1 MKWTKEQQQ
10 AIEARKCNLL
20 VAAAAGA
27 GKTAVLVERIIQR
40 VFDPIEPVDVDKLLV
55 VTFTNAAA
63 SEMRER
69 IYNAIQ
75 AKMEDGSY
83 DSKRMYEQQ
92 ALLGK
97 SYIMTMHSF
106 CVDVLRGNVKESGI
120 DSTFSVADE
129 SEIKLIKE
137 EIIDDLLEDWYAK
150 ELGQEGHFTQIVET
164 YARGKSDDKLIEL
177 ILNIYEFIQ
186 GDPWPVKWLQEQ
198 RDKFFANGEN
208 FNFGDTL
215 WGKLLIENLALE
227 LEGILDELG
236 KACDKASKGGADNYI
251 KTLQDD
257 KLQVEK
263 LLRQCST
270 NDWKALSYQF
280 ENLQF
285 SKLARKDKECDA
297 EIAEAVKKT
306 RTKIKEKIQKRSKEL
321 FSGGEERPAMEMQ
334 AQLQIM
340 SCLVDLVIDFSERYK
355 VAKQKKRIF
364 DFNDMEHIA
373 MDVLSENDTN
383 GKVIPSNIALE
394 YRERFTEVYV
404 DEYQDTN
411 LIQETIIG
419 LVSNRDTDKP
429 NLFMV
434 GDVKQSIY
442 GFRQAR
448 PDLFLEKYNTYT
460 QDLGDNRLI
469 KLFKNFR
476 SRKDIVGS
484 VNHIFNRIINKK
496 TCGMEYD
503 GGEYLHNGAFY
514 PERENSEELAC
525 ELMLVDKEEGKE
537 EYESVQLEAM
547 ATAKRIRE
555 LVDSG
560 FVVYDKDLKD
570 YRGVKYKDIVILMRS
585 TAGRG
590 ETFMTEL
597 THRGIPTFYDGGK
610 GFFMSVEIQIVLA
623 FLSIIDNPL
632 QDIPMLAVLRSP
644 IGDFDDNEIVEIR
657 LSQLDCFIYDAM
669 KKRVEPADQLAGKIT
684 SFMEMVDRYRVL
696 SHFTPTSELI
706 WKIINETGYYAFV
719 GGLSDGE
726 SRQANLRLIFDKAV
740 KFDRGSYRG
749 IFNFINFIRRIKSR
763 GGDVN
768 SATVVSENMNAVR
781 IMSIHKSKGLEFP
794 VVFLC
799 CAGKTFNYKDSTDGL
814 LLHKELG
821 FGPDCL
827 AMKAAKV
834 YSSIMKQCIKIK
846 MKNETKAEEMRLL
859 YVALTRPREK
869 LIITA
874 CVKDPIKIQEMWKDA
889 CNSETK
895 RPGNFSIMNS
905 NSYLE
910 WIGMVLAFYQPE
922 GELRNDETDCNWVI
936 KHCDLASIIQGIID
950 VDQDN
955 QEIKILPEFE
965 EGELQGQVKARLEWN
980 YNYPQNTSLPTKLSV
995 SEIKRLREEEL
1006 GDNDERL
1013 YASTSINIGQP
1024 KFIEDKGTVSAVNK
1038 GTMLHACLQK
1048 VDFKEVSLILQDN
1061 FDRADIDNRLNK
1073 MLENLVSWMVDEEFF
1088 TNQMAKQI
1096 DISLIKGFL
1105 LSEIGRRLVQDAD
1118 RVKREVPFTIFK
1130 SMSEIYNKE
1139 LESDEL
1145 IPVQGIIDCYFDEGD
1160 GLVLLDFKSDN
1171 IKLGQEEEAARR
1183 YSVQMECYKGALEK
1197 LTGKVVKQ
1205 SVVFFLT
1212 IGKSAF
1218 V

>member
-1 MKWTKEQQQ
+1 LKWTKEQQQ

-40 VFDPIEPVDVDKLLV
+40 VFDPTEPVDVDKLLV

-75 AKMEDGSY
+75 VKMEDGSY

-97 SYIMTMHSF
+97 SYITTMHSF
-106 CVDVLRGNVKESGI
+106 CLDVLRGNVKESGI
-120 DSTFSVADE
+120 DSTFAVADE

-137 EIIDDLLEDWYAK
+137 EIIDDLLEDWYAR
-150 ELGQEGHFTQIVET
+150 ELGEEGHFTQIVET
-164 YARGKSDDKLIEL
+164 YARGKTDDKLIEL
-177 ILNIYEFIQ
+177 ILNVYEFIQ
-186 GDPWPVKWLQEQ
+186 GDPWPVEWLREQ
-198 RDKFFANGEN
+198 RDKFFVNGQD

-215 WGKLLIENLALE
+215 WGKLLLDNLALE
-227 LEGILDELG
+227 LEGILEELE
-236 KACDKASKGGADNYI
+236 KACDHASMGGVDNYI
-251 KTLQDD
+251 KTMLDD
-257 KLQVEK
+257 KLQVEM
-263 LLRQCST
+263 LLKQCGT
-270 NDWKALSYQF
+270 NDWKALSCQF
-280 ENLQF
+280 ESLKF
-285 SKLARKDKECDA
+285 SKLARKDKECDE
-297 EIAEAVKKT
+297 EIAEAVKKI
-306 RTKIKEKIQKRSKEL
+306 RTKIKEKVQKRSKGL
-321 FSGGEERPAMEMQ
+321 FSGGEGRPEKEMQ
-334 AQLQIM
+334 EQLPIM
-340 SCLVDLVIDFSERYK
+340 DCLVDLVIDFGERYK
-355 VAKQKKRIF
+355 AAKQKKRIF

-373 MDVLSENDTN
+373 MDVLSEKDMKGN
-383 GKVIPSNIALE
+383 VIPSKVALE

-448 PDLFLEKYNTYT
+448 PDLFIEKYNTYT
-460 QDLGDNRLI
+460 QGVGDDRLI

-476 SRKDIVGS
+476 SRKDVVGS
-484 VNHIFNRIINKK
+484 VNYIFSRIINIK

-503 GGEYLHNGAFY
+503 KGEYLNFGAFY
-514 PERENSEELAC
+514 PERDNSEELAC
-525 ELMLVDKEEGKE
+525 ELILVDKEEGKD

-547 ATAKRIRE
+547 ATGKRIRE
-555 LVDSG
+555 LFDSG
-560 FVVYDKDLKD
+560 FVVYDKDLMK
-570 YRGVKYKDIVILMRS
+570 YRPVKYKDIVILMRS

-590 ETFMTEL
+590 EAFMTEL
-597 THRGIPTFYDGGK
+597 TNRGIPTFYDGGK

-644 IGDFDDNEIVEIR
+644 IGNFDDNEIVQIR
-657 LSQLDCFIYDAM
+657 LSQLDCFVNDAM
-669 KKRVEPADQLAGKIT
+669 KKRGETADQLSGKIT
-684 SFMEMVDRYRVL
+684 SFMEKIEEYRVL
-696 SHFTPTSELI
+696 AHFTPTSELI
-706 WKIINETGYYAFV
+706 WKIINETGYYAFA
-719 GGLSDGE
+719 GGLPDGE

-749 IFNFINFIRRIKSR
+749 IFNFINFVRRIKSR
-763 GGDVN
+763 GGDMN
-768 SATVVSENMNAVR
+768 SATVVSENMDSVR

-799 CAGKTFNYKDSTDGL
+799 CAGKMFNYKDSNEGL

-874 CVKDPIKIQEMWKDA
+874 CVKDPIKTQEMWKEA

-910 WIGMVLAFYQPE
+910 CIGMVLAYYQPE
-922 GELRNDETDCNWVI
+922 DELRNDETDCNWVI
-936 KHCDLASIIQGIID
+936 KYCGLTSIIEGLVDD
-950 VDQDN
+950 VEYQPI
-955 QEIKILPEFE
+955 EILPEFK
-965 EGELQGQVKARLEWN
+965 EGVFQSEVKDRLEWK

-1006 GDNDERL
+1006 GDSDEKL
-1013 YASTSINIGQP
+1013 YSSTSINIGQP
-1024 KFIEDKGTVSAVNK
+1024 KFIEDKETLSAINK

-1048 VDFKEVSLILQDN
+1048 VDFKEVSSIIKGNLN
-1061 FDRADIDNRLNK
+1061 KSDIDHRLNK
-1073 MLENLVSWMVDEEFF
+1073 MLKNLVSWMVDEEFF
-1088 TNQMAKQI
+1088 TDQMAKQI
-1096 DISLIKGFL
+1096 DVKLIKRFL
-1105 LSEIGRRLVQDAD
+1105 LSEIGQRLVCANIIN
-1118 RVKREVPFTIFK
+1118 REVPFTIFK
-1130 SMSEIYNKE
+1130 SMSEIYDKE
-1139 LESDEL
+1139 FEKDEL
-1145 IPVQGIIDCYFDEGD
+1145 IPVQGIIDCYFEEGD
-1160 GLVLLDFKSDN
+1160 GLVLLDFKSDK
-1171 IKLGQEEEAARR
+1171 IKKGQEQAAASKF
-1183 YSVQMECYKGALEK
+1183 SVQMECYKDALEK
-1197 LTGKVVKQ
+1197 VTGKIVKQ

-1212 IGKSAF
+1212 TGKFALI
-1218 V
+1218 